1 MRFDGFCRDGIEMEV
16 DYLKLSEQ
24 YAGFLVAIGGIS
36 ITVLALLLSF
46 AQPSSL
52 LVAALLVAPISCFA
66 GALMMAETAGFI
78 SHSKGKPSGERLF
91 LLASI
96 NIYVAVV
103 LLVFA
108 LTLLPRSAADK
119 VDLIAIRLIPG
130 FVFVGVIIAVL
141 CWMVLSAIYRMPAPK
156 AKWWPVIGSVALSVG
171 WGSFLYLTRFKGYRL
186 QISFVPILAFTVVSL
201 VWFTWTFKNG
211 GKVRNSDIWLFS
223 LAITST
229 CASLGVAS
237 IWS

>member
-1 MRFDGFCRDGIEMEV
+1 MAV
-16 DYLKLSEQ
+16 NYLRLSEQ
-24 YAGFLVAIGGIS
+24 YAGFLVALGGIS

-66 GALMMAETAGFI
+66 GAHMMAETAGFI

-108 LTLLPRSAADK
+108 LTLLPSASTK

-130 FVFVGVIIAVL
+130 SVFGGVIIAVL
-141 CWMVLSAIYRMPAPK
+141 CWMVLSAIYRMPAPQ
-156 AKWWPVIGSVALSVG
+156 ARWWPVIVAALLSVG
-171 WGSFLYLTRFKGYRL
+171 WGIFLYSIKSKDYRL

-201 VWFTWTFKNG
+201 VWFTWSFEHG
-211 GKVRNSDIWLFS
+211 GKVRNGDIWLFS